1 MNAAS
6 FESPPLELVLGE
18 RFIEEFV
25 NRDPVRQG
33 PETSFANRVH
43 RHKAHGRHM
52 AAGNDH
58 RVSFQGIGD
67 QLRQV
72 RLGGMHSA
80 LSHGF

>member
-1 MNAAS
+1 
-6 FESPPLELVLGE
+6 
-18 RFIEEFV
+18 
-25 NRDPVRQG
+25 
-33 PETSFANRVH
+33 
-43 RHKAHGRHM
+43 M